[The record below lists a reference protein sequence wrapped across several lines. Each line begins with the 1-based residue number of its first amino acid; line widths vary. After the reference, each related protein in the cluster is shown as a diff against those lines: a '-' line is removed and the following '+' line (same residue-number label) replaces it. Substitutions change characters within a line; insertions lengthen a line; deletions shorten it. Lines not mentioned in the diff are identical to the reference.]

1 MPYGDEAK
9 AQVGKSYDALAAFSE
24 QLNPGAPVIIPPCF
38 TGEHLADIL
47 LNACGIEGYEFEPG
61 YGNTFYDT
69 ITVCNVYD
77 YAQTWVRTDA
87 NPAAEYKTTTYI
99 GG

>member
-1 MPYGDEAK
+1 MCIRD
-9 AQVGKSYDALAAFSE
+9 SSE
-24 QLNPGAPVIIPPCF
+24 ELNPDSPVIIPPLL

-69 ITVCNVYD
+69 ITAVTVD
-77 YAQTWVRTDA
+77 GFSATWKMGEE
-87 NPAAEYKTTTYI
+87 NPAAEYKVR
-99 GG
+99 